1 MGVTQVVTHSH
12 VSRRKEKAMA
22 RRQLRFGRRRSSN
35 RLLALLAI
43 VFVLTLT
50 IAPPVKHYFT
60 QRAQISALEAQLSA
74 DNSALQ
80 KARQELLLW
89 QDPEYIKSQ
98 ARERLHF
105 VLPGERQYIVTEGES
120 AETQTGTTKIA
131 SALVDGQPWYAR
143 LIASISETGN

>member
-1 MGVTQVVTHSH
+1 
-12 VSRRKEKAMA
+12 MA

-35 RLLALLAI
+35 RVLALSAILFFLA
-43 VFVLTLT
+43 LT

-60 QRAQISALEAQLSA
+60 QRAQISALKSQLSA
-74 DNSALQ
+74 DQTALQ
-80 KARQELLLW
+80 KAQKELLLW

-105 VLPGERQYIVTEGES
+105 VMPGERQYIVTEGETDAAQS
-120 AETQTGTTKIA
+120 GTTKIA
-131 SALVDGQPWYAR
+131 SSLADGQPWYSR

>member
-1 MGVTQVVTHSH
+1 
-12 VSRRKEKAMA
+12 MA
-22 RRQLRFGRRRSSN
+22 RRQLHFGRRRSSN
-35 RLLALLAI
+35 RLLALTALI
-43 VFVLTLT
+43 FIFTLT

-60 QRAQISALEAQLSA
+60 QRAQISALQSQLSA
-74 DNSALQ
+74 DHSALQ
-80 KARQELLLW
+80 KAREELLLW

-105 VLPGERQYIVTEGES
+105 VLPGERQYIVTEGKTDG
-120 AETQTGTTKIA
+120 TQNSTTKIA

>member
-1 MGVTQVVTHSH
+1 
-12 VSRRKEKAMA
+12 MA

-35 RLLALLAI
+35 RLLALSAILFFLA
-43 VFVLTLT
+43 LT

-60 QRAQISALEAQLSA
+60 QRAQISALKSQLSA

-80 KARQELLLW
+80 KARKELLLW

-105 VLPGERQYIVTEGES
+105 VLPGERQYIVTEGENNG
-120 AETQTGTTKIA
+120 TQTSTTKIA

>member
-1 MGVTQVVTHSH
+1 
-12 VSRRKEKAMA
+12 MA
-22 RRQLRFGRRRSSN
+22 RRQLRFTRRRTSN
-35 RLLALLAI
+35 RVLALSVIFFILA
-43 VFVLTLT
+43 LT

-60 QRAQISALEAQLSA
+60 QRAQINALKSQLST

-105 VLPGERQYIVTEGES
+105 VLPGERQYIVTDDS
-120 AETQTGTTKIA
+120 TTDSNNTPTKIA
-131 SALVDGQPWYAR
+131 SALTDGQPWYAR

>member
-1 MGVTQVVTHSH
+1 
-12 VSRRKEKAMA
+12 MA
-22 RRQLRFGRRRSSN
+22 RRQLRFGRRRTSN
-35 RLLALLAI
+35 RVLALSAIFFILA
-43 VFVLTLT
+43 LT

-60 QRAQISALEAQLSA
+60 QRAQISALKAQLSA

-80 KARQELLLW
+80 KAREELTLW

-105 VLPGERQYIVTEGES
+105 VLPGERQYIVTDGQTNTS
-120 AETQTGTTKIA
+120 QNGSTQIA
-131 SALVDGQPWYAR
+131 SSLADGHPWYSR